1 MTTLR
6 LMAIDAICQR
16 GSIRDSDVATL
27 RRAFALETQLGAGD
41 IEALFRAHNLARV
54 KDPCWADFFIE
65 TLTDYV
71 VRELEPSG
79 YVTASHAGWLIAR
92 VTSAGRIRSK
102 SEHDLIL
109 NVIDKARWIP
119 ESLMVFALGQIRD
132 AVVTGE
138 GPLRAASGIGAGAI
152 TLAEVEQ
159 IRALLF
165 AYGNEGPR
173 AITQSE
179 IDILLDIEAAVAAHL
194 SSGGTESQTS
204 QIEAWPIEAW
214 RDLIEKTTAS
224 AALATSGYAGPS
236 REEALN
242 EARPLF
248 NPGGPIATSGVSA
261 GAFTSEPLRSGRVSL
276 AAAAQGGLVSHYR
289 PLPIEA
295 RAMLRLELQRIE
307 IITGEAVAIADA
319 ARLAARLVDAQLCK
333 GPAARVVQ
341 ALAAANFALAPA
353 LTPALAEDNRRS
365 AFHAA

>member
-54 KDPCWADFFIE
+54 KDPSWADFFIE

-79 YVTASHAGWLIAR
+79 YVTAAHAGWLIAR

-102 SEHDLIL
+102 TEHDLIL

-132 AVVTGE
+132 AVITGE
-138 GPLRAASGIGAGAI
+138 GPLRAASGSGAGSI

-173 AITQSE
+173 AISQVE
-179 IDILLDIEAAVAAHL
+179 IDLLLDIEAAVAVHKSA
-194 SSGGTESQTS
+194 GNTESETS
-204 QIEAWPIEAW
+204 PIDAWPIEAW
-214 RDLIEKTTAS
+214 QDLIEKATAS
-224 AALATSGYAGPS
+224 AALAASGYAGPS

-248 NPGGPIATSGVSA
+248 NLGTNDPITP
-261 GAFTSEPLRSGRVSL
+261 EQLRTGRVSMG
-276 AAAAQGGLVSHYR
+276 AAAQGGLVSQYR
-289 PLPIEA
+289 TLPVEA

-307 IITGEAVAIADA
+307 IITGEAVAMADA
-319 ARLAARLVDAQLCK
+319 TRLAARLAEEPLRN
-333 GPAARVVQ
+333 GPAARVVE
-341 ALAAANFALAPA
+341 ALTAANFALAS
-353 LTPALAEDNRRS
+353 ALAPGMTRDIRRS
-365 AFHAA
+365 SFHAA

>member
-27 RRAFALETQLGAGD
+27 RRAFALEPQLGAGD

-54 KDPCWADFFIE
+54 KDPAWSDFFIE

-92 VTSAGRIRSK
+92 VTSGGRIRSK
-102 SEHDLIL
+102 TEHDLIL
-109 NVIDKARWIP
+109 NVIDKARWVP
-119 ESLMVFALGQIRD
+119 ESLMTFALGQIRD
-132 AVVTGE
+132 AVITGE

-159 IRALLF
+159 IRRLLF
-165 AYGNEGPR
+165 VYGNEGPR

-179 IDILLDIEAAVAAHL
+179 IDILLDIEAAVAGHCH
-194 SSGGTESQTS
+194 SDDSETVTS
-204 QIEAWPIEAW
+204 PIDAWPIEAW
-214 RDLIEKTTAS
+214 QDLIEKTTAS
-224 AALATSGYAGPS
+224 AALAASGYAGPS

-248 NPGGPIATSGVSA
+248 SLGGATGSSGA
-261 GAFTSEPLRSGRVSL
+261 MASEQLHGGRVALS
-276 AAAAQGGLVSHYR
+276 AAAHSCLASLYR
-289 PLPIEA
+289 PLPVEA
-295 RAMLRLELQRIE
+295 RALLRLELQRVE

-319 ARLAARLVDAQLCK
+319 TRLAARLGDERLNN
-333 GPAARVVQ
+333 GPAAQVIA
-341 ALAAANFALAPA
+341 ALAAARFALAPA
-353 LTPALAEDNRRS
+353 LDLASARNQQRS
-365 AFHAA
+365 TFHAA

>member
-54 KDPCWADFFIE
+54 KDPAWADFFIE

-79 YVTASHAGWLIAR
+79 YVTAAHAGWLIAR

-102 SEHDLIL
+102 TEHDLIL
-109 NVIDKARWIP
+109 NVIDKARWVP
-119 ESLMVFALGQIRD
+119 ESLMMFALGQIRD
-132 AVVTGE
+132 AVITGE
-138 GPLRAASGIGAGAI
+138 GPLRAGAGFGAGAI
-152 TLAEVEQ
+152 SLAEVEQ

-173 AITQSE
+173 AISQPE
-179 IDILLDIEAAVAAHL
+179 IDILLDIESAVAARR
-194 SSGGTESQTS
+194 SAPRDESGGSP
-204 QIEAWPIEAW
+204 IDAWPIEAW
-214 RDLIEKTTAS
+214 QDLIEKTTLS
-224 AALATSGYAGPS
+224 AALAASGYSGPT

-248 NPGGPIATSGVSA
+248 NGGAGGASA
-261 GAFTSEPLRSGRVSL
+261 SEDLRSGRVSL
-276 AAAAQGGLVSHYR
+276 MAHGGLVSQYR
-289 PLPIEA
+289 PLPVEA

-307 IITGEAVAIADA
+307 IITGEAVTVADA
-319 ARLAARLVDAQLCK
+319 ARLATRLADDRQGN
-333 GPAARVVQ
+333 GPAARVVK
-341 ALAAANFALAPA
+341 ALAAAKYALAPTLA
-353 LTPALAEDNRRS
+353 PAAAGNSRQP

>member
-6 LMAIDAICQR
+6 LLAIDAICQR

-41 IEALFRAHNLARV
+41 IEALFRAQNLARV
-54 KDPCWADFFIE
+54 KDPAWSDFFIE

-79 YVTASHAGWLIAR
+79 YVTASLAGWLIAR

-102 SEHDLIL
+102 IEHDLIL
-109 NVIDKARWIP
+109 NVIDKARWVP
-119 ESLMVFALGQIRD
+119 ESLMTFALGQIRD
-132 AVVTGE
+132 AVISGE

-159 IRALLF
+159 IRRLLF

-179 IDILLDIEAAVAAHL
+179 IEILLDIEASVAAQRG
-194 SSGGTESQTS
+194 SGNAEMVMSP
-204 QIEAWPIEAW
+204 IDAWPMEAWQ
-214 RDLIEKTTAS
+214 DLIEKTTAS
-224 AALATSGYAGPS
+224 AALAASGYAGPS

-242 EARPLF
+242 EARSLF
-248 NPGGPIATSGVSA
+248 GGPMP
-261 GAFTSEPLRSGRVSL
+261 GASIH
-276 AAAAQGGLVSHYR
+276 GGLVQHYR
-289 PLPIEA
+289 PLPVEA
-295 RAMLRLELQRIE
+295 RALLRLELQRVE

-319 ARLAARLVDAQLCK
+319 TRLATRLLDKRLNR
-333 GPAARVVQ
+333 GPAAQVIE
-341 ALAAANFALAPA
+341 ALGAADFALAPGLVA
-353 LTPALAEDNRRS
+353 APDATHQRA